1 MDYFAISSWASQNW
15 DDGELNCKYWLLVV
29 SMMYHLSLYYAYFRL
44 RWLARML
51 TSYLEDRSW
60 NFSEVSKKL
69 WGPTVWPEAVILAPT
84 SCPDRYNFVVIL
96 VIKLFI
102 AHFRLE
108 SWPGLALEEESR
120 GNYMN
125 LVKYTKL
132 NLGLGGW
139 RLETRNG
146 ECICNSVLN
155 TLCVLCWVE
164 YHVWVLSG
172 VELFTSVPF
181 PKMLSA
187 KHRSFLCIRF
197 LLLNCVLCLACRYTG
212 GR

>member
-1 MDYFAISSWASQNW
+1 MVFPCPII
-15 DDGELNCKYWLLVV
+15 
-29 SMMYHLSLYYAYFRL
+29 
-44 RWLARML
+44 ML
-51 TSYLEDRSW
+51 
-60 NFSEVSKKL
+60 KQKL

-164 YHVWVLSG
+164 YHVWVWSG

-197 LLLNCVLCLACRYTG
+197 LLLNCVLCLAGRYTG

>member
-1 MDYFAISSWASQNW
+1 MNFHGLFCNQSNQQLDESKLGRSEWCVW
-15 DDGELNCKYWLLVV
+15 WWVELLILATGC
-29 SMMYHLSLYYAYFRL
+29 MYQCIIFLYAYFRL

-120 GNYMN
+120 GNYMK

-132 NLGLGGW
+132 NLGLGEW

-155 TLCVLCWVE
+155 TLCVLCWAE
-164 YHVWVLSG
+164 YHV
-172 VELFTSVPF
+172 
-181 PKMLSA
+181 
-187 KHRSFLCIRF
+187 
-197 LLLNCVLCLACRYTG
+197 
-212 GR
+212 